1 MQSFAGGG
9 ILQNKCIL
17 KISQEFTGKHMRWCP
32 FLIKSQIFI
41 QQLCFKKR
49 HQHRCF
55 PVNFAKNFK
64 NTFFTRHLWS
74 NASVISAQKTK
85 MCTLVKTDYQQ
96 STNSDMFFHK
106 LNNFKSQLHS
116 EFKKSMSLLIL
127 YKNVN
132 ENVKMFAGP

>member
-1 MQSFAGGG
+1 MQSFAGAG

-17 KISQEFTGKHMRWCP
+17 KISQKFTRKHMCWCP
-32 FLIKSQIFI
+32 LLIKLQIFI

-55 PVNFAKNFK
+55 PVNFAKIFK
-64 NTFFTRHLWS
+64 NTFFTKHLWS
-74 NASVISAQKTK
+74 NASFISAQKTK